1 MWSAISR
8 GTLNALTAC
17 SQVRTIDE
25 EDDLRFKDSEEVP
38 QLIFKG
44 VVRPRQHMHSFTAV
58 ESALCFGFIAVCV
71 YIYVYLCV
79 YVCISWLHVRT
90 YIHTCEKLCV
100 YLCAV
105 VSCMGKSAQT
115 LNVAH
120 MS

>member
-71 YIYVYLCV
+71 YIYMYICV
-79 YVCISWLHVRT
+79 CMFVFLGYMYVHTYIRAKSSVCIYVRSS
-90 YIHTCEKLCV
+90 LV
-100 YLCAV
+100 W
-105 VSCMGKSAQT
+105 GK
-115 LNVAH
+115 VRRH
-120 MS
+120 